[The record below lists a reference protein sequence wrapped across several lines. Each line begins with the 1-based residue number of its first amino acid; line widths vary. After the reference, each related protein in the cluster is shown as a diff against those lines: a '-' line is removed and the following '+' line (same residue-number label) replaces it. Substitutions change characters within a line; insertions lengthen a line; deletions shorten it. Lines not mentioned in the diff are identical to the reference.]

1 MNMDL
6 ENVRSRLYENRRLRL
21 NTTKSE
27 ELFVG
32 SRQRSYRMSCPSL
45 LIGDGNDLK
54 VTSAKSLNVHLDET
68 LGQHKQRRPRR
79 N

>member
-1 MNMDL
+1 MDL
-6 ENVRSRLYENRRLRL
+6 ENVRSWLYGNRRLRL

-32 SRQRSYRMSCPSL
+32 SYRMSCPSL
-45 LIGDGNDLK
+45 LMGDGNDLK